1 MTSRRAK
8 SAALPKMQQR
18 LVSTTIRAIRMGLVR
33 KASLRLARGAKRF
46 FKEPIKCCG
55 GNAPSAREIAG
66 RHRKELRHAFEN
78 HPPRLRRKVLEA

>member
-18 LVSTTIRAIRMGLVR
+18 LVSTTIRAIRMELVR
-33 KASLRLARGAKRF
+33 KASPRLARGATMF

-55 GNAPSAREIAG
+55 GKAPIAGEIAG
-66 RHRKELRHAFEN
+66 GHRKELRHAF
-78 HPPRLRRKVLEA
+78 